1 MSLLSRK
8 EEPCFFIDSRS
19 PVFPRQLCHAVKL
32 YSEDLFGSVFFCDDY
47 KLIEVYFTG
56 RPQHCRLLRKVILE
70 ALSASAEV
78 LGYDEKTLNISA
90 LVHCH
95 RQHIIATNNKEP
107 HSITI
112 SYKRDT
118 PEVGCSIETGLH
130 TITVNDI
137 SDKQS
142 CWLIGK
148 TYTAFSMI
156 LIYMYSFFIA
166 GPTNADSESNSLP
179 SNGTALLCECMH
191 YSNNSNSYF

>member
-19 PVFPRQLCHAVKL
+19 PVFPRQLRHAVKL
-32 YSEDLFGSVFFCDDY
+32 YSEDLFGSVFLCDDY

-70 ALSASAEV
+70 GLSASAEV

-118 PEVGCSIETGLH
+118 PEVGCSIETGLY

-137 SDKQS
+137 SEKQS

-148 TYTAFSMI
+148 TYCISYDPYIHVLI
-156 LIYMYSFFIA
+156 LHCR
-166 GPTNADSESNSLP
+166 TNQ
-179 SNGTALLCECMH
+179 CR
-191 YSNNSNSYF
+191 